1 MMECQH
7 CHLRPA
13 TFHFSKTV
21 NGQKVEYHL
30 CSECAKQNGEVVAA
44 TSGSFSIHELLS
56 GLLNFEQPTQ
66 EARKQ
71 AEDELRCPHC
81 GMTYSQF
88 VNIGKFGCAECYKT
102 FNNRLDPIFRKVHGG
117 NTVHKG
123 KIPRRMGRSINEK
136 RKLADLKSTLK
147 TLVENEQFEKAAEVR
162 DRIRAL
168 EDRGK

>member
-1 MMECQH
+1 MECQN

-13 TFHFSKTV
+13 TFHFSRTV

-30 CSECAKQNGEVVAA
+30 CSDCAKQNGEVMAA

-56 GLLNFEQPTQ
+56 GLLNLEQPERGT
-66 EARKQ
+66 RRQ
-71 AEDELRCPHC
+71 AEYELRCPNC
-81 GMTYSQF
+81 GLTYSQF

-102 FNNRLDPIFRKVHGG
+102 FNNRLDPIFRKLHGG

-123 KIPRRMGRSINEK
+123 KIPRRMGKNINEQ
-136 RKLADLKSTLK
+136 RKLIDLKNTLK
-147 TLVENEQFEKAAEVR
+147 KLVEKEQFEKAAQVR
-162 DRIRAL
+162 DQIRAL